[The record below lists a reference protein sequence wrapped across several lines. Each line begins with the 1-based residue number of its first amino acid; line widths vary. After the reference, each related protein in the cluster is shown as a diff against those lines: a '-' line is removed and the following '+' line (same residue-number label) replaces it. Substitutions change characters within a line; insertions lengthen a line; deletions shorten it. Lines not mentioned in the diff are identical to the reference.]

1 MPIRKFAGFLGNVCT
16 FASRAGGGGQIFGWI
31 VLSVGLASGHS
42 CHLESSSLG
51 KPRFQNGSC
60 WATEEEHWLIKNHM
74 RAKKHPPRYF
84 EKMHNFLY
92 LSLKWVFLD
101 WVRAAGQYEVGVES
115 KVAKKKLCPHLAAKL
130 KRQEGSLGWNT
141 NQSTPSS
148 IKHCVN
154 ILGG

>member
-16 FASRAGGGGQIFGWI
+16 FCQQGRRWRTNFWVNCVISGAGQRALLPFGKF
-31 VLSVGLASGHS
+31 L
-42 CHLESSSLG
+42 LG
-51 KPRFQNGSC
+51 KAEISKWQLLSNRGG
-60 WATEEEHWLIKNHM
+60 LIKNHM

-84 EKMHNFLY
+84 EKMPNFLY